1 MSNNNSMRGRGPM
14 GGRRGMAPGEK
25 AKDLKGTMIK
35 LIKYMRR
42 FYLPIVMVIIFAIAS
57 TVFNIVGPTILG
69 DATTEIFDGL
79 IRKVSGGSGIDFTKV
94 AHILAFLLCLY
105 VASAVFSF
113 IQGLIMTHV
122 SNNVS
127 YQMRKDISEKI
138 HRMPMKYFESRTY
151 GEVLSRVTNDVD
163 TLGQS
168 LNQSMTQIITSATQI
183 VGVFIMMIR
192 ISIPMTI
199 AVLLTLPLSMGL
211 IGLIMSKSQPYFK
224 AQQKYLGELNGQV
237 EEIYSGHNIVKAFNK
252 EESVIEEFKDIN
264 GKLYNSAW
272 K

>member
-151 GEVLSRVTNDVD
+151 GEKVC
-163 TLGQS
+163 Q
-168 LNQSMTQIITSATQI
+168 
-183 VGVFIMMIR
+183 
-192 ISIPMTI
+192 
-199 AVLLTLPLSMGL
+199 
-211 IGLIMSKSQPYFK
+211 
-224 AQQKYLGELNGQV
+224 
-237 EEIYSGHNIVKAFNK
+237 
-252 EESVIEEFKDIN
+252 ESVK
-264 GKLYNSAW
+264 
-272 K
+272 

>member
-1 MSNNNSMRGRGPM
+1 
-14 GGRRGMAPGEK
+14 
-25 AKDLKGTMIK
+25 
-35 LIKYMRR
+35 
-42 FYLPIVMVIIFAIAS
+42 
-57 TVFNIVGPTILG
+57 
-69 DATTEIFDGL
+69 
-79 IRKVSGGSGIDFTKV
+79 
-94 AHILAFLLCLY
+94 
-105 VASAVFSF
+105 
-113 IQGLIMTHV
+113 
-122 SNNVS
+122 
-127 YQMRKDISEKI
+127 
-138 HRMPMKYFESRTY
+138 MPMKYFESRTY

-224 AQQKYLGELNGQV
+224 AQRRNDLGELNGQV

-252 EESVIEEFKDIN
+252 EESVIEEFKEVN

-272 K
+272 RSQFFSGAMMPLMQFVGNLGYVAVTILGGYLAIKKTMR

>member
-1 MSNNNSMRGRGPM
+1 MSNNRRRGPM
-14 GGRRGMAPGEK
+14 GGPGRGMAPGEK
-25 AKDLKGTMIK
+25 AKDLKGTMVK

-42 FYLPIVMVIIFAIAS
+42 FYVPIVMVIIFAIAS

-69 DATTEIFDGL
+69 DATTEIFKGL
-79 IRKVSGGSGIDFTKV
+79 VRKVSGGSGIDFDKV
-94 AHILAFLLCLY
+94 THILLMLLSLY
-105 VASAVFSF
+105 VASAIFSF

-168 LNQSMTQIITSATQI
+168 LNQSMTQIITSTTQYSDDDRS
-183 VGVFIMMIR
+183 FIDTSIIYGIDR
-192 ISIPMTI
+192 ID
-199 AVLLTLPLSMGL
+199 
-211 IGLIMSKSQPYFK
+211 
-224 AQQKYLGELNGQV
+224 
-237 EEIYSGHNIVKAFNK
+237 HVK
-252 EESVIEEFKDIN
+252 I
-264 GKLYNSAW
+264 SAIFQGTAETPW
-272 K
+272 RVKWPGRRNL